1 MTTVPVV
8 NDQIDRFVQER
19 AEFQTV
25 QASALFQRAPNLL
38 RILTYI
44 CQKHFQNE
52 SANLKEYNIAV
63 EALGRPPD
71 FDPQTDAIVRVDAHL
86 LRKRLHSYYE
96 QEGKHHDLQ
105 IVLPSGRYAPE
116 FVRSGWIRPNSD
128 EAGTEET
135 PSRVTL
141 GHGVS
146 EREGFSPDTV
156 VTATSQSSRDPAL
169 ALDDPSL
176 DDPSLDDPS
185 LDDPSLDDSPLP
197 NSSKTR
203 KESSQI
209 SLVPA
214 AAQEDSSQKQ
224 PRTRLLIML
233 LGAGIAV
240 IVPHRTLP
248 SLLIIEGSMNPS
260 NAVAPEIV
268 SHLSS
273 TFVPDSYVKGV
284 RILCGAREDYI
295 DVAGFRWRSDRY
307 FSEGAAFSRPVSAIL
322 RSTDPALYSHGR
334 HGVFHYDI
342 PVPPGV
348 YELHLLFAET
358 QPGVLD
364 GMREVSYTIGAG
376 QTDTVDVASEAGG
389 ANMATMKVYTDVRP
403 GQDGKIHLS
412 FWSTDGF
419 VNALEILPEEH
430 GKPNPLRVST
440 LPFLYSDRAG
450 QHWLPD
456 RFFLGGRNTNHMF
469 SPNGGDLP
477 LFSRERFGNFNYSI
491 PVARNY
497 TYELTLYMAE
507 RYWGPHN
514 SGLGSV
520 GSRIFDVDCN
530 EQQLLHDF
538 DLLKAQGS
546 ASGIAIRFHH
556 LRPDPAGKLNLSFI
570 PVTNYPM
577 INALEVDPE

>member
-8 NDQIDRFVQER
+8 NKQIDPFVQER
-19 AEFQTV
+19 AELQAV

-38 RILTYI
+38 RILTYV

-63 EALGRPPD
+63 EALGRAPD
-71 FDPQTDAIVRVDAHL
+71 FDPQADAIVRVDAHL
-86 LRKRLHSYYE
+86 LRKRLHFYYE
-96 QEGKHHDLQ
+96 QEGKHHSLQ
-105 IVLPSGRYAPE
+105 IVLPSGQYAPQ

-128 EAGTEET
+128 EARMAEA

-141 GHGVS
+141 VGHGVCQ
-146 EREGFSPDTV
+146 REESGPDPGFTV
-156 VTATSQSSRDPAL
+156 TSQSRPDEAF
-169 ALDDPSL
+169 ALDDR
-176 DDPSLDDPS
+176 
-185 LDDPSLDDSPLP
+185 SPGNP
-197 NSSKTR
+197 PPGNSPKSR
-203 KESSQI
+203 KESGQI
-209 SLVPA
+209 SLLPA
-214 AAQEDSSQKQ
+214 VVQVGPSSVQLG
-224 PRTRLLIML
+224 TRLLNAGLIFL
-233 LGAGIAV
+233 AGAVLGAGIAV
-240 IVPHRTLP
+240 LVPHRTGSSVQVL
-248 SLLIIEGSMNPS
+248 EGSTNLS
-260 NAVAPEIV
+260 NVVAPEIV
-268 SHLSS
+268 GHASS
-273 TFVPDSYVKGV
+273 TSVPDSYDKGV
-284 RILCGAREDYI
+284 RILCGARDDYI
-295 DVAGFRWRSDRY
+295 DAAGFRWRSDRY
-307 FSEGAAFSRPVSAIL
+307 FSEGAAFSRPVSAIF
-322 RSTDPALYSHGR
+322 RSMDPALYSHGR

-358 QPGVLD
+358 QPGVQD

-376 QTDTVDVASEAGG
+376 QTDTVDVASDAGG
-389 ANMATMKVYTDVRP
+389 TNMATMKVYTDIRP

-412 FWSTDGF
+412 FWATDGF

-430 GKPNPLRVST
+430 GKPNPLRVSA
-440 LPFLYSDRAG
+440 LSFLYSDRAG
-450 QHWLPD
+450 QRWLPD

-477 LFSRERFGNFNYSI
+477 LFSRERFGNFNYSL

-497 TYELTLYMAE
+497 TYQLTLYMAE

-520 GSRIFDVDCN
+520 GSRIFDVNCN
-530 EQQLLHDF
+530 EQRLLHDF
-538 DLLKAQGS
+538 DLLKAQGTAS
-546 ASGIAIRFHH
+546 AIAIRFHH
-556 LRPDPAGKLNLSFI
+556 LRPDSAGKLNLSFV

>member
-8 NDQIDRFVQER
+8 KHQLDPFVQER
-19 AEFQTV
+19 AELQAV
-25 QASALFQRAPNLL
+25 QASALFQRAPNLS

-63 EALGRPPD
+63 EALGRPPN
-71 FDPQTDAIVRVDAHL
+71 FDPQADAIVRVDAHL

-105 IVLPSGRYAPE
+105 IVLPSGQYAPE
-116 FVRSGWIRPNSD
+116 FVRSGRIRPNSD
-128 EAGTEET
+128 EAGTAET

-141 GHGVS
+141 VGHGVS
-146 EREGFSPDTV
+146 ERAGSCPDTV
-156 VTATSQSSRDPAL
+156 FTATSRSSGDAAL
-169 ALDDPSL
+169 ALGDLSL
-176 DDPSLDDPS
+176 GN
-185 LDDPSLDDSPLP
+185 SP
-197 NSSKTR
+197 KTR
-203 KESSQI
+203 KEASQI

-214 AAQEDSSQKQ
+214 AAQENPSQKR
-224 PRTRLLIML
+224 PRTRLLSASMFL
-233 LGAGIAV
+233 AGAVLGAGIAV
-240 IVPHRTLP
+240 IAPHRPRP
-248 SLLIIEGSMNPS
+248 SIQVLEGSTNPS

-268 SHLSS
+268 SHPSS
-273 TFVPDSYVKGV
+273 TFVPDSYDKGV

-295 DVAGFRWRSDRY
+295 DAAGFRWRSDRY
-307 FSEGAAFSRPVSAIL
+307 FSEGVAFNRPVSAVF
-322 RSTDPALYSHGR
+322 RSMDPALYSHGR

-342 PVPPGV
+342 PVRPGV
-348 YELHLLFAET
+348 YEIHLLFAET

-376 QTDTVDVASEAGG
+376 QTDTVDVASDAGG
-389 ANMATMKVYTDVRP
+389 TNMATMKVYTDVHP

-430 GKPNPLRVST
+430 GKPNPLRIST
-440 LPFLYSDRAG
+440 LPFLYSDRVG
-450 QHWLPD
+450 QRWLPD

-477 LFSRERFGNFNYSI
+477 LFSRERFGNFNYSL

-530 EQQLLHDF
+530 EQQLLHGF

-546 ASGIAIRFHH
+546 ANGIAIRFHH
-556 LRPDPAGKLNLSFI
+556 LRPDSAGKLNLSFI

>member
-52 SANLKEYNIAV
+52 SGNLKEYNIAV

-71 FDPQTDAIVRVDAHL
+71 FDPQADAIVRVDAHL
-86 LRKRLHSYYE
+86 LRKRLHFYYE
-96 QEGKHHDLQ
+96 QEGRHHDLQ
-105 IVLPSGRYAPE
+105 IVLPSGQYAPQ
-116 FVRSGWIRPNSD
+116 FVRNNWIRPNSD
-128 EAGTEET
+128 EERTAET
-135 PSRVTL
+135 PSRVTPI
-141 GHGVS
+141 GHGRS
-146 EREGFSPDTV
+146 QREESSPDTV
-156 VTATSQSSRDPAL
+156 FTATSQSSHGPASVLDDL
-169 ALDDPSL
+169 ALDNASL
-176 DDPSLDDPS
+176 GDLGK
-185 LDDPSLDDSPLP
+185 L
-197 NSSKTR
+197 R
-203 KESSQI
+203 KESAQI
-209 SLVPA
+209 ASVPA
-214 AAQEDSSQKQ
+214 SVQAGPSQVRS
-224 PRTRLLIML
+224 RTRLLRAGLIFL
-233 LGAGIAV
+233 AGAVLGAGLTV
-240 IVPHRTLP
+240 FVPHRTRP
-248 SLLIIEGSMNPS
+248 SVEVLEGSTNQS
-260 NAVAPEIV
+260 NAIAPEIV
-268 SHLSS
+268 GHSSS
-273 TFVPDSYVKGV
+273 TLVPDSYDKGV
-284 RILCGAREDYI
+284 RILCGASEDYI
-295 DVAGFRWRSDRY
+295 DAAGFRWRSDRY
-307 FSEGAAFSRPVSAIL
+307 FSEGVAFNRPVSAIF
-322 RSTDPALYSHGR
+322 RSMDPALYSHGR

-348 YELHLLFAET
+348 YEIHLLFAET

-376 QTDTVDVASEAGG
+376 QTDTVDVTSDAGG
-389 ANMATMKVYTDVRP
+389 ANMATMKVYPDVRP

-477 LFSRERFGNFNYSI
+477 LFSRERYGNFNYSI
-491 PVARNY
+491 PLARNY

-546 ASGIAIRFHH
+546 ASAIAIRFHH

>member
-1 MTTVPVV
+1 MTTLPVV

-19 AEFQTV
+19 AEFQAV

-63 EALGRPPD
+63 EALGRPPN
-71 FDPQTDAIVRVDAHL
+71 FDPQADAIVRVDAHL
-86 LRKRLHSYYE
+86 LRKRLHFYYE
-96 QEGKHHDLQ
+96 QEGRYHDLR
-105 IVLPSGRYAPE
+105 IVLPSGQYAPR
-116 FVRSGWIRPNSD
+116 FVRSGWIRPNTD
-128 EAGTEET
+128 GLRTAET
-135 PSRVTL
+135 PSSVNL
-141 GHGVS
+141 NGHGGYP
-146 EREGFSPDTV
+146 REESNPGTV
-156 VTATSQSSRDPAL
+156 LAATSQSPPGSASV
-169 ALDDPSL
+169 LDDLSL
-176 DDPSLDDPS
+176 GNASPG
-185 LDDPSLDDSPLP
+185 DSPKLQEK
-197 NSSKTR
+197 SA
-203 KESSQI
+203 QI
-209 SLVPA
+209 SPVPPTA
-214 AAQEDSSQKQ
+214 HVSPLQVPS
-224 PRTRLLIML
+224 RTRLLKAVLIFFAGAL

-240 IVPHRTLP
+240 FVPHRTGSSVRVL
-248 SLLIIEGSMNPS
+248 EGSTNKS
-260 NAVAPEIV
+260 NVIAPEIV
-268 SHLSS
+268 GHPSPTL
-273 TFVPDSYVKGV
+273 VPDSYDKGV

-295 DVAGFRWRSDRY
+295 DAAGFRWRSDRY
-307 FSEGAAFSRPVSAIL
+307 FSDGVAFSRPANPIS
-322 RSTDPALYSHGR
+322 RSVDPSLYSHGR

-342 PVPPGV
+342 PVPPGA

-389 ANMATMKVYTDVRP
+389 ANMATMKVYTDVHP

-430 GKPNPLRVST
+430 GKPNPLRIST

-456 RFFLGGRNTNHMF
+456 RFFLGGRNTDHMF

-497 TYELTLYMAE
+497 SYALTLYMAE

-546 ASGIAIRFHH
+546 ASAIALRFHH
-556 LRPDPAGKLNLSFI
+556 LRPDPAGKLNLRFM